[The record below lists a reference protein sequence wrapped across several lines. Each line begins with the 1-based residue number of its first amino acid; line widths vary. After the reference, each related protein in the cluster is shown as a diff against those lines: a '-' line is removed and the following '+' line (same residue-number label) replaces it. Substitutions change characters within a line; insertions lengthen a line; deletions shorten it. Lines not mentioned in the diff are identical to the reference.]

1 MAIESPEFEIVI
13 YLMTVMVSWIHE
25 LSNIP

>member
-1 MAIESPEFEIVI
+1 MAIESPEFETVI
-13 YLMTVMVSWIHE
+13 YLMNVMVSWIYE